1 MEIGI
6 KALIKNSGV
15 LVISNASLKAISF
28 FLLPLYTNV
37 LPPEAY
43 GITDTIINAS
53 TLMTSL
59 FSLSVDWGMN
69 TYFYEEHS
77 EKYYKKVTSSG
88 LLFFTISTVVCTIC
102 VFFSKS
108 ASYMLFDTVDYQ
120 FAVVLGILA
129 ASVKLFYFPQRVSTR
144 MRGNLKV
151 VGIFSIV
158 ELSTTLICNIL
169 FILVFK
175 LGYIS
180 IVWSNFIGQAVTMVL
195 YTIESRKYLSYKAA
209 DKQLLKKMLV
219 YSVPITPTLLFD
231 WINNFLNRYFIGHYF
246 TQAEVGLYG
255 IGTRIV
261 GMLSV
266 LTASF
271 LSAYPS
277 FAYSNAK
284 KSGSREQYSIVF
296 DFMVMILSAIA
307 LFVTVFSKEIVYIM
321 TDEAY
326 HSSYIVVGLLI
337 FAHAIHTLGL
347 IVGYG
352 ITIEKK
358 GKLYLGVSG
367 GGALT
372 NIILNFVLVP
382 RFSYMG
388 AAAATIVA
396 EIIIF
401 SVSYYFSKRL
411 FDCGYKI
418 KRAGLCII
426 ICLAAGYGAVNFF
439 VGLKIVVCPILF
451 CIILGIYRNRTVYAY
466 SIIKEFI
473 RNRK

>member
-6 KALIKNSGV
+6 KALIKNSSI

-43 GITDTIINAS
+43 GITDTVINAS

-88 LLFFTISTVVCTIC
+88 LLFFTISTILCTMC

-108 ASYMLFDTVDYQ
+108 VSNLLFDTVDYQ
-120 FAVVLGILA
+120 FAVILGILS

-144 MRGNLKV
+144 MRGKLKE

-175 LGYIS
+175 WGYIS
-180 IVWSNFIGQAVTMVL
+180 IIWSTLIGQIFTMVL
-195 YTIESRKYLSYKAA
+195 YTIESQKYLSYKSV
-209 DKQLLKKMLV
+209 DKQLLKKMLT

-231 WINNFLNRYFIGHYF
+231 WINTFLNRYFIGHYF

-296 DFMVMILSAIA
+296 DFMVMALSVIG
-307 LFVTVFSKEIVYIM
+307 LGVTLFSKEIIYIM

-326 HSSYIVVGLLI
+326 HSSYMVVGFLI

-367 GGALT
+367 GGALA

-382 RFSYMG
+382 KYSYMG
-388 AAAATIVA
+388 AAVATIIA

-411 FDCGYKI
+411 FDCGYKV
-418 KRAGLCII
+418 KKAGVCIV
-426 ICLAAGYGAVNFF
+426 ICLIGGYVAVNLFL
-439 VGLKIVVCPILF
+439 GLKIVVCL
-451 CIILGIYRNRTVYAY
+451 ILGCLILGMYKDRTIYACNIV
-466 SIIKEFI
+466 KELVKSK
-473 RNRK
+473 R